1 MNCVRSLH
9 FIGVWNTQNCILSEF
24 RMPKTAFYRSL
35 QGSNLH
41 FIGVC
46 GNRTTLQR
54 VFCEQAFNTNET
66 EVIAS
71 PRMGL
76 QTRYNV
82 QTIRHGKRP

>member
-1 MNCVRSLH
+1 
-9 FIGVWNTQNCILSEF
+9 
-24 RMPKTAFYRSL
+24 MPKTAFYRSL

-54 VFCEQAFNTNET
+54 VFCEQAFNTNQT

-71 PRMGL
+71 PRMRL
-76 QTRYNV
+76 QTRY
-82 QTIRHGKRP
+82 

>member
-1 MNCVRSLH
+1 MDELWQV
-9 FIGVWNTQNCILSEF
+9 
-24 RMPKTAFYRSL
+24 TAFYRSL

-54 VFCEQAFNTNET
+54 VFCEQAFNTNQT

-71 PRMGL
+71 PRMRL

-82 QTIRHGKRP
+82 QTIRLGKRPWKTAL